1 LLSMGESCS
10 ISLDGSQR
18 LKEDGGWDG
27 VIEKRTKELNLK
39 GPSQYFQ
46 YLAEKDIYESKGRIK
61 NREFVMFCLIV
72 LTFLA
77 LVLQITGVL

>member
-1 LLSMGESCS
+1 MGESVS

-18 LKEDGGWDG
+18 LKEDGGWTG
-27 VIEKRTKELNLK
+27 IIEQRTKELNLK

-46 YLAEKDIYESKGRIK
+46 YLAEKDIYYTKEHMKK
-61 NREFVMFCLIV
+61 REIVMYSIII

-77 LVLQITGVL
+77 IILQMTGVI